1 LQQGVIHAFAPLRHI
16 TAGGG
21 NSERKGTNAS
31 LGLKVPFFEKGL
43 RDALFASRGSRFD
56 VAQNLL
62 YACDTYARLL
72 WQGVITA
79 AMGTRPAGVYG
90 SGTLL
95 GGTHL
100 APRMAGNLA
109 ARKRASKSYTLPGV

>member
-1 LQQGVIHAFAPLRHI
+1 LQQCVIHGFPLRHI
-16 TAGGG
+16 TAGG
-21 NSERKGTNAS
+21 NSEREGTNAS
-31 LGLKVPFFEKGL
+31 LGLKVPFSEKY
-43 RDALFASRGSRFD
+43 ALFASRGSRFD